1 MTSSDLETCAHC
13 DYGNSQAN
21 QTGAYD
27 IIHQTVC
34 FRHLTVDNAAFLL
47 HQLKVALNVS
57 FYLSF
62 RESSKIFAH
71 NM

>member
-1 MTSSDLETCAHC
+1 MHIHC
-13 DYGNSQAN
+13 DYENSQAN

-27 IIHQTVC
+27 IIHQTVLGWF

-47 HQLKVALNVS
+47 HQLKVALNVY

-62 RESSKIFAH
+62 RESSAIFAH